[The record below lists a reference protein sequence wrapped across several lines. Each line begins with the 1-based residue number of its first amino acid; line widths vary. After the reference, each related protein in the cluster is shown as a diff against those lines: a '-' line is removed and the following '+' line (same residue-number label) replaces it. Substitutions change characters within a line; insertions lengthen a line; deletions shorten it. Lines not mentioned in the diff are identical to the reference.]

1 MKSLRLFVRL
11 VLILGTATWLA
22 ACPAVYPEFPT
33 RIRKA
38 MTEQALDPPPPDNM
52 MWMKFESARIPER
65 ARNGKTWEEE
75 IGKKPDPYAI
85 LFINDKEVFRTP
97 VEKETL
103 EPTWKN
109 GPRGNL
115 RIEPSDKLRVEVW
128 DSNTITDKPL
138 GVRDIGKPS
147 DEFRLTRRIRVN
159 LDAGG
164 EVIIAYEPAR
174 AMLGLGLWYEIRT
187 ESAFITRMMPGSAA
201 ERAGIKPGDE
211 ILKINGKDVKSL
223 GEDGIRSGFGAVPSD
238 GLKLML
244 RHEDGTILDI
254 SVKEGAVY
262 PAYQDSG
269 NLE

>member
-1 MKSLRLFVRL
+1 MKPLR
-11 VLILGTATWLA
+11 LILGFVLLSGAALCVS

-33 RIRKA
+33 RMRKA

-52 MWMKFESARIPER
+52 AWMKFESARIPDR

-85 LFINDKEVFRTP
+85 LLINEKEVFRTP

-115 RIEPSDKLRVEVW
+115 RIDPGDKLRVEVW
-128 DSNTITDKPL
+128 DSNTISDKPL
-138 GVRDIGKPS
+138 GIRDIGRPS

-164 EVIIAYEPAR
+164 EIIIAFEPAR

-201 ERAGIKPGDE
+201 ERAGLKPGDE
-211 ILKINGKDVKSL
+211 ILKINGKDVKTL
-223 GEDGIRSGFGAVPSD
+223 GSDGVRSAFGAAGAD
-238 GLKLML
+238 GLQLVL
-244 RHEDGTILDI
+244 RHEDGTVLDI
-254 SVKEGAVY
+254 NVKEGAVY
-262 PAYQDSG
+262 PEYKDSG

>member
-1 MKSLRLFVRL
+1 MNASRMLIRL
-11 VLILGTATWLA
+11 VLALGLSLSAA

-33 RIRKA
+33 RMRKA
-38 MTEQALDPPPPDNM
+38 MTEQALDPPPPDNV

-109 GPRGNL
+109 GPRGNF
-115 RIEPSDKLRVEVW
+115 RIDPGDKLRVEVW
-128 DSNTITDKPL
+128 DSNTISDKPL
-138 GVRDIGKPS
+138 GIRDIGKPS
-147 DEFRLTRRIRVN
+147 DEFKLTHRIRVN

-164 EVIIAYEPAR
+164 EAIISYESAR

-187 ESAFITRMMPGSAA
+187 ESAYITRLMVGSPA

-211 ILKINGKDVKSL
+211 IVKINGKDVKTL
-223 GEDGIRSGFGAVPSD
+223 GSDGVRSAFGAVGSD
-238 GLKLML
+238 GINLVL
-244 RHEDGTILDI
+244 RHEDSTVLDI
-254 SVKEGAVY
+254 NVKEGAIY
-262 PAYQDSG
+262 PLYQDSG